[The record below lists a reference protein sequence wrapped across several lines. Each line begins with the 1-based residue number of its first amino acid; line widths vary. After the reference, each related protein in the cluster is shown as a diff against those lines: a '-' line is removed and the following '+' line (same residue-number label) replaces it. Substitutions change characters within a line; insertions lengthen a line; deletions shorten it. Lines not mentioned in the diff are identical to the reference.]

1 MELKMELN
9 SNLCRANLMALI
21 TNPLSV
27 IKDVRVV
34 LSMLLLVVML
44 PKLQSGFKFIQL
56 EYGFVTLS
64 YFIELLRLC
73 KTAM

>member
-1 MELKMELN
+1 MELN

-21 TNPLSV
+21 TKSLSV

-56 EYGFVTLS
+56 EYGIVTLS
-64 YFIELLRLC
+64 HFIELLRLC